1 MTYSD
6 PNWFGKNKFQNI
18 LAIIDRNKFGCKNK
32 IGEFKYIDIKDLV
45 INIENNTL
53 SEISA
58 KKDLNTLSKIKN
70 VGITKQKKNT
80 RKHNELL
87 NLFNNLSDTNLIEKT
102 LESESTKD
110 KMKIKMVTKMA
121 KH

>member
-6 PNWFGKNKFQNI
+6 PNWFDKNKFQNI
-18 LAIIDRNKFGCKNK
+18 LVIIDRNKFGCKNK

-58 KKDLNTLSKIKN
+58 KKDLNTLSKLKN
-70 VGITKQKKNT
+70 VGRTKQKKNT